1 MRRRKSLQET
11 LVSLDSAVCRTGARV
26 GVPVGEGAGRLCSCL
41 RWDSRPKLILFSSP
55 FLRSNFLFLSSH
67 HFLLSATSRLLL
79 PFHFLSRKPWYSTQS
94 KLPQQKGG
102 LGQNW
107 SKNLKWQYLQI
118 GSVQQGF
125 SCLLPLLSL
134 PSHRGALAY
143 SGDPLVHTVS
153 PACLNLS
160 LLGCG
165 LGRSWASPSTHLPK
179 SEWLLAL
186 VDLSAF
192 ASLDLQSGTEDS
204 GRET

>member
-41 RWDSRPKLILFSSP
+41 R
-55 FLRSNFLFLSSH
+55 SNFLFLSSH
-67 HFLLSATSRLLL
+67 HFLLSASSRLPL
-79 PFHFLSRKPWYSTQS
+79 PFHFLSRKPWYSTQA

-102 LGQNW
+102 LAQNW
-107 SKNLKWQYLQI
+107 SKNLKWQCLHI
-118 GSVQQGF
+118 GSVQQGL

-143 SGDPLVHTVS
+143 SGDSLVHTVS
-153 PACLNLS
+153 PAGLNLS
-160 LLGCG
+160 LLGRG

-179 SEWLLAL
+179 SDWLLAL
-186 VDLSAF
+186 
-192 ASLDLQSGTEDS
+192 SGTEDS